1 MFIADKPQG
10 KENPALIIGKGVHSR
25 LEGFGATEDLVLV
38 RDTTSTNTEPEGGAI
53 HYLEQLLGHK
63 VHWDICLIHINE
75 LLLKRMMIKLD
86 GKYIPKSGW
95 TGPIGKLLEKINDLK
110 RLSTFPAL
118 ADTNGIRDASR
129 DSTDYQQIRR
139 TAIN

>member
-1 MFIADKPQG
+1 M
-10 KENPALIIGKGVHSR
+10 VR
-25 LEGFGATEDLVLV
+25 
-38 RDTTSTNTEPEGGAI
+38 RDTTSTNTGYEGGAI

-63 VHWDICLIHINE
+63 VHWDICFIHINE
-75 LLLKRMMIKLD
+75 LLILLKWMMIKLD

-118 ADTNGIRDASR
+118 ADTNGIRDMHPEIVQ
-129 DSTDYQQIRR
+129 T
-139 TAIN
+139 INRSEELL

>member
-10 KENPALIIGKGVHSR
+10 KEKPVLIIGKGVHSR

-38 RDTTSTNTEPEGGAI
+38 RRYTTSTNTGPEGGAI

-63 VHWDICLIHINE
+63 VHWDLCLIHINE

-86 GKYIPKSGW
+86 GKYIPKSG
-95 TGPIGKLLEKINDLK
+95 
-110 RLSTFPAL
+110 
-118 ADTNGIRDASR
+118 
-129 DSTDYQQIRR
+129 
-139 TAIN
+139 